1 MPCRSL
7 SDQSLPQSLRYL
19 YPAERAM
26 DAREESKTVTTKSW
40 FRFNCACLKLFANW
54 TKRSSRGNFALLIH
68 CYNLLV
74 SKQFFFLTW
83 PLNDVFNTKES
94 SRKDCPRRPKKKV
107 ATKTFVSRCDTS
119 TAVCKFKGFSIM
131 YESHKNGIEMTF
143 KNKANSWTN
152 WHRSVVSCFMA
163 KKTFF
168 LTFSSLI
175 RLVCTQMLSCAHG
188 DEYVFVG
195 QSHIVFF
202 WFFQRLVILGADQ
215 KDHSLWERDCWEHS
229 VMSLR
234 LNLSYEGQEK
244 LINFTFDTDLARDFL
259 GF

>member
-1 MPCRSL
+1 M
-7 SDQSLPQSLRYL
+7 YL
-19 YPAERAM
+19 I
-26 DAREESKTVTTKSW
+26 
-40 FRFNCACLKLFANW
+40 L
-54 TKRSSRGNFALLIH
+54 
-68 CYNLLV
+68 
-74 SKQFFFLTW
+74 
-83 PLNDVFNTKES
+83 
-94 SRKDCPRRPKKKV
+94 KKV
-107 ATKTFVSRCDTS
+107 LERTVQEDRIKTSRLKHSLVVATQAQLYANLKGSVSCMNL
-119 TAVCKFKGFSIM
+119 I
-131 YESHKNGIEMTF
+131 KNGIEMTF

-202 WFFQRLVILGADQ
+202 WFFQRLVIPGADQ

-234 LNLSYEGQEK
+234 LNLSYEGREK